1 MLNTHDEQIDSHKMA
16 HAAGNHKDM
25 PDGVEMTNSFV
36 VDKKHETNG
45 IAGDANEHPPQRT
58 NGYHTKQCWC

>member
-1 MLNTHDEQIDSHKMA
+1 MLNTYDEQVNSHKMA

-36 VDKKHETNG
+36 VDKKHETYD
-45 IAGDANEHPPQRT
+45 IAGGANEHPP
-58 NGYHTKQCWC
+58 